1 PFTHWVMWNIPASA
15 SGLPAELPKGTE
27 PGIPNEDARQ
37 VSYLNDDEDEANNN
51 GFAGSGAAGNV
62 YEFVLYALS
71 TASIDPETENPGDVE
86 AFIADLDDETLGT
99 TTLRARSEPND

>member
-1 PFTHWVMWNIPASA
+1 MWNIPASA